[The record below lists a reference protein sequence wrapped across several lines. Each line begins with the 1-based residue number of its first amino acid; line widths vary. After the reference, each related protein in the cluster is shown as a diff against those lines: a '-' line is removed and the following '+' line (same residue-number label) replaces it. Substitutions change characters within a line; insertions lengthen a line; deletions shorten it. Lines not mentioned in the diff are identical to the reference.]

1 MVKQHHQLLKFGL
14 GIIDGLTVSAAWFLA
29 YAIRFSFFSHA
40 KSLPSMHSLIEG
52 LILTLAIAAAVFSGT
67 GLYKPR
73 RDRRILEELQ
83 AIIVACVVCWVV
95 LIASLYYLRN
105 TPFTR
110 GMLLALLPT
119 LMAMLVLERTMFRS
133 VLRFARNQ
141 GWNQRYAIIVGV
153 NRLGQRLLETLRDN
167 SWTGLKVIGFVSVE
181 NQPLTGGHIRGI
193 SIVGPLA
200 ELPQIIR
207 TMRPDCV
214 FVALRS
220 HEAALLPQVVAQLD
234 RTSVD
239 VRVVPDLRVSRYPVR
254 VSISELD
261 GMPIVSLREN
271 PLAGWSALYKR
282 AFDIGGA
289 LLGLAVFALP
299 MAIIALMIKRS
310 GSGPVIYRQRR
321 ISFGGQPFDI
331 FKFRTMIPTA
341 ENACGAVLASPGDP
355 RCTRLGRW
363 LRRTSLGEL
372 PQLFNVLK
380 GDMSLVG
387 PRPERPEI
395 MEKIVE
401 EIPGFATRLK
411 MRAGITGYAQVRG
424 YRGRT
429 SFRKRL
435 QYDLYYLN
443 HWSPLLDLRILVETL
458 IRGFRHPTAY

>member
-1 MVKQHHQLLKFGL
+1 M
-14 GIIDGLTVSAAWFLA
+14 DGLTVVAAWFLA

-40 KSLPSMHSLIEG
+40 KALPSMHSLIEG

-83 AIIVACVVCWVV
+83 AVIVACVVCWVV
-95 LIASLYYLRN
+95 LIAALYYLRS

-119 LMAMLVLERTMFRS
+119 LMTMLVLERTMFRS
-133 VLRFARNQ
+133 MLRFARNQ
-141 GWNQRYAIIVGV
+141 GWNQRYAIIVGT

-167 SWTGLKVIGFVSVE
+167 SWTGIKVVGFVSVE
-181 NQPLTGGHIRGI
+181 NQPLVGGHIRGI
-193 SIVGPLA
+193 SIAGPLA

-220 HEAALLPQVVAQLD
+220 HEAALLPQVVAQLEC
-234 RTSVD
+234 TSVD

-299 MAIIALMIKRS
+299 MAVIAMMIKRS

-321 ISFGGQPFDI
+321 ISFGGQPFNI

-363 LRRTSLGEL
+363 LRRTSLDEL

-443 HWSPLLDLRILVETL
+443 HWSPLLDLRILAETL
-458 IRGFRHPTAY
+458 VRGFRHPNAY

>member
-14 GIIDGLTVSAAWFLA
+14 GLMDGLTVVAAWFLA
-29 YAIRFSFFSHA
+29 YAIRFSFFPHA
-40 KSLPSMHSLIEG
+40 KALPSMHSLIEG

-83 AIIVACVVCWVV
+83 AVIVACVVCWVV
-95 LIASLYYLRN
+95 LIAALYYLRS

-141 GWNQRYAIIVGV
+141 GWNQRYAIIVGT
-153 NRLGQRLLETLRDN
+153 NRLGQRLLETLREN
-167 SWTGLKVIGFVSVE
+167 SWTGIKVVGFVSVE
-181 NQPLTGGHIRGI
+181 NQPLAGGHIRGI
-193 SIVGPLA
+193 SIAGPLA

-220 HEAALLPQVVAQLD
+220 HEAALLPQVVAQLEC
-234 RTSVD
+234 TSVD

-289 LLGLAVFALP
+289 LLGLAIFALP
-299 MAIIALMIKRS
+299 MAVITMMIKRS

-321 ISFGGQPFDI
+321 ISIGGQPFNI

-341 ENACGAVLASPGDP
+341 ENACGAVLACPDDP

-363 LRRTSLGEL
+363 LRRTSLDEL

-458 IRGFRHPTAY
+458 FRGFHHPNAY

>member
-14 GIIDGLTVSAAWFLA
+14 GIIDGLTVSAAWFSA
-29 YAIRFSFFSHA
+29 YAIRFSLFPHA
-40 KSLPSMHSLIEG
+40 KALPSLHSLIEG
-52 LILTLAIAAAVFSGT
+52 LVLTLAIAAAVFSGM
-67 GLYKPR
+67 GLYRPR
-73 RDRRILEELQ
+73 RDRRMLEELRT
-83 AIIVACVVCWVV
+83 IIGACVVCWVV
-95 LIASLYYLRN
+95 LIAALYYLRS

-110 GMLLALLPT
+110 GMLLTLLPT
-119 LMAMLVLERTMFRS
+119 LMAMLLLERVMFRFA
-133 VLRFARNQ
+133 LRFARKQ
-141 GWNQRYAIIVGV
+141 GWNQRYAVIVGT

-167 SWTGLKVIGFVSVE
+167 SWTGIKVIGFVSVE
-181 NQPLTGGHIRGI
+181 SKPLAGGHIRGI
-193 SIVGPLA
+193 SIAGSLS
-200 ELPQIIR
+200 ELPQIISNL
-207 TMRPDCV
+207 RPDCV

-220 HEAALLPQVVAQLD
+220 HEAALLPQVVAQLEC
-234 RTSVD
+234 TSVD
-239 VRVVPDLRVSRYPVR
+239 VRVVPDLRVSRYPVG

-261 GMPIVSLREN
+261 GLPIVSLREN
-271 PLAGWSALYKR
+271 PLVGWSALYKR

-310 GSGPVIYRQRR
+310 CSGSVIYRQRR

-341 ENACGAVLASPGDP
+341 ENACGAVLACPDDP

-363 LRRTSLGEL
+363 LRRTSLDEL

-401 EIPGFATRLK
+401 DIPGFATRLK
-411 MRAGITGYAQVRG
+411 MRAGMTGYAQVRG

-435 QYDLYYLN
+435 QYDMYYLN

-458 IRGFRHPTAY
+458 FRGFRHPHAY